1 MKTDA
6 TGLFDLTGEVAL
18 VTGAAQGLGLGM
30 AQALAAAGAHVIIN
44 DQDEERAVTAA
55 NELCANGWLAS
66 PSVFDVADRDATQ
79 AAIASVNRTVG
90 DIAIVVNNA
99 GYNIRKPFEDYTPE
113 DARALMDVHYFGA
126 MNVTQAALPGMKRLA
141 FGRII
146 MIGSITTDSTR
157 VPMSC
162 YAAAKGA
169 VTALTRALAME
180 LGPLGITTN
189 MIAPG
194 YFSTPMSRIFT
205 QDPEYL
211 AYIKDRTPVRRWGQ
225 PEDLAS
231 TVLYLASP
239 ASDFLNG
246 QVIALNGGILHQ
258 I

>member
-1 MKTDA
+1 M
-6 TGLFDLTGEVAL
+6 
-18 VTGAAQGLGLGM
+18 
-30 AQALAAAGAHVIIN
+30 
-44 DQDEERAVTAA
+44 
-55 NELCANGWLAS
+55 
-66 PSVFDVADRDATQ
+66 ADRDATH
-79 AAIASVNRTVG
+79 AAVGSINSAVG
-90 DIAIVVNNA
+90 DVTVVVNNA
-99 GYNIRKPFEDYTPE
+99 GYNIRKPFEDYTLE
-113 DARALMDVHYFGA
+113 DARALMAVHYFGA
-126 MNVTQAALPGMKRLA
+126 MNVTQAALPGMKRAA

-180 LGPLGITTN
+180 LGPLGINTN

-194 YFSTPMSRIFT
+194 YFSTPMSSVFT

>member
-1 MKTDA
+1 MQTEA
-6 TGLFDLTGEVAL
+6 SGLFDLNGKVAL
-18 VTGAAQGLGLGM
+18 VTGAAQGLGFGM

-44 DQDEERAVTAA
+44 DRDEEKAVIAA

-66 PSVFDVADRDATQ
+66 PSVFDVADRQATQ
-79 AAIASVNRTVG
+79 AAIADIGSRIG
-90 DIAIVVNNA
+90 DVAILVNNA
-99 GYNIRKPFEDYTPE
+99 GYNIRKPFEDYTVD
-113 DARALMDVHYFGA
+113 DAQSLMNVHYFGA
-126 MNVTQAALPGMKRLA
+126 MNVTQAVLPGMTGAA
-141 FGRII
+141 FGRIT
-146 MIGSITTDSTR
+146 MIGSITTESTR

-169 VTALTRALAME
+169 LTALTRALAME

-231 TVLYLASP
+231 TVLYLSSP
-239 ASDFLNG
+239 ASSFLNG
-246 QVIALNGGILHQ
+246 QVISLNGGILTQ